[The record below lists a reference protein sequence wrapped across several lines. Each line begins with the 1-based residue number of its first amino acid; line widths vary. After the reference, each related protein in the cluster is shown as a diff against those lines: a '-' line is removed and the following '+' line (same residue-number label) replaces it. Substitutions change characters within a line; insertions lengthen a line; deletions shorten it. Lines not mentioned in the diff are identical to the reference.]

1 MSDKMIIWKIFC
13 VCATIANEMMPPGVD
28 NELGRRGP
36 KPVTNVITDDNE
48 VLDGLIHKHTML
60 YILY

>member
-1 MSDKMIIWKIFC
+1 
-13 VCATIANEMMPPGVD
+13 MMPPGVD